1 MSKLRV
7 FITAEDSGDCEYGC
21 WNTGYGVEVTK
32 DGELIYEQ
40 GAWAS
45 CLDCSSVDWQA
56 LFEVIREEQNKG
68 DVTLD
73 LGKDPEEEYP
83 QWFLEA
89 LM

>member
-21 WNTGYGVEVTK
+21 WNMGYGVEVTK
-32 DGELIYEQ
+32 DGELFYEQ
-40 GAWAS
+40 VAWATCCNNS
-45 CLDCSSVDWQA
+45 YVDWQA

-68 DVTLD
+68 DVTVD
-73 LGKDPEEEYP
+73 LGENPEDNYP